1 MKNNESKGL
10 KTYQLL
16 TQYMIFSINHL
27 KKRQE
32 IVNDLYIKQK
42 VYNETADDIID
53 KQVKLKYLMEEY
65 ENQRVGIS

>member
-1 MKNNESKGL
+1 LKNNESKGL